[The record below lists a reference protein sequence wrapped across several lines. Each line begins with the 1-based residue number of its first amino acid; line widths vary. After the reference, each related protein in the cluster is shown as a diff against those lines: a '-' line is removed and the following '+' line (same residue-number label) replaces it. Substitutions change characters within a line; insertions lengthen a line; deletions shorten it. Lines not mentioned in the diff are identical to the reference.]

1 MALITGEKNLDVM
14 ASSKAVAGSTI
25 ATLAALHELYPEM
38 TSKAIDVD
46 YIVMILD
53 SDVPLLSQLA
63 LSRGDGESLLL
74 DSWDN
79 ASMIHDDGINGKVIR
94 LDDSKVLVDDTPENI
109 TISTLNVLEQIL
121 LAFNF
126 PHHHCTCDACK
137 CKPDSVKFD
146 VDYTRIC
153 NRAKETC
160 YSIVVKNIM
169 MGDVPVVIGNAW

>member
-1 MALITGEKNLDVM
+1 MMIMNVM
-14 ASSKAVAGSTI
+14 ASNDVI
-25 ATLAALHELYPEM
+25 ARTSIAIIAALHELYPEM
-38 TSKAIDVD
+38 TNTAITVN
-46 YIVMILD
+46 YIIMLLD

-74 DSWDN
+74 NSWDN

-94 LDDSKVLVDDTPENI
+94 LDDSKVFVDDTPENI

-137 CKPDSVKFD
+137 CKPESVKFD

-169 MGDVPVVIGNAW
+169 MGDVPVIAGKVP